1 MVELTEVTE
10 DAEAEE
16 AMVLDNFYTGRAPKA
31 MIKQL
36 DKEIPWA
43 QIPEHE
49 LHLCVAAGEKQ
60 WNEHLKYEAVRVR
73 GEEESNQVRSTLEG
87 PFRLPGQELRKGAG
101 AVRVSS

>member
-16 AMVLDNFYTGRAPKA
+16 AIVLDNFYTGRAPKA

-43 QIPEHE
+43 QIPEQE
-49 LHLCVAAGEKQ
+49 LQQ
-60 WNEHLKYEAVRVR
+60 WNEHLKYEAVRVH
-73 GEEESNQVRSTLEG
+73 GEEESNQVRSFLEG
-87 PFRLPGQELRKGAG
+87 PFRLPGQELRKGAD